1 MESHAA
7 NADPRFVSHFYP
19 PLTMSPT
26 SDPRTAAR
34 SQLIRLLAERLVR
47 DALAGEDPQIE
58 KIVNDAIQ
66 QHGLAGEA

>member
-1 MESHAA
+1 
-7 NADPRFVSHFYP
+7 
-19 PLTMSPT
+19 MSPT